1 MSDFDSI
8 LRVALED
15 DTVFDGLLRLA
26 QEQGCS
32 LRDFLKGIA
41 LNPES
46 IQHTLRPSLHC
57 NTAATDRESIE
68 RIAERQGLRA
78 LTDPIGLCREL
89 GRLSVD
95 LEKHST
101 ASKESQELCND
112 SIDMELFQRIAERQN
127 LRALTDPIGL
137 CRELGKL
144 SEYPAI
150 RAMTAD
156 DWRELC
162 ED

>member
-1 MSDFDSI
+1 MSEFDSI
-8 LRVALED
+8 LRVALKD

-41 LNPES
+41 L
-46 IQHTLRPSLHC
+46 HTGGAAGATRAPLR
-57 NTAATDRESIE
+57 NNAMTTDMESIE

-89 GRLSVD
+89 G
-95 LEKHST
+95 
-101 ASKESQELCND
+101 
-112 SIDMELFQRIAERQN
+112 
-127 LRALTDPIGL
+127 
-137 CRELGKL
+137 KL
-144 SEYPAI
+144 SEHPDI
-150 RAMTAD
+150 RDMTAEEA
-156 DWRELC
+156 RELC